1 MCNFFSAIIDKNYK
15 VYWKRGVDSHSDLVE
30 LFKLKEPSFDGP
42 PKTNR
47 EVAEKMKWAKV
58 EIVPKDKD
66 YLLGPDKKNWEFFV
80 DEEISPPWWNK
91 SYEKPVWG
99 AFKEGVKIYDEF
111 NWKEAKNPIHPFK
124 IKPPVKITKKHLDLL
139 EEWASVRAS
148 VWESVWESVRASVCA
163 SVRDSVC
170 ASVRDSVRD
179 SVWESVWESVR
190 ASVCASV
197 RDSVRASVWESVWAY
212 IDSLFTG
219 IDTWKY
225 VDLRKKPFN
234 AIKGYSFRSAEKLW
248 RMGLVPS
255 FGGKLWRLHGG
266 SKGEVLW
273 EEEI

>member
-148 VWESVWESVRASVCA
+148 VWESVWASVWDSVRDSVRA
-163 SVRDSVC
+163 SVRDSV
-170 ASVRDSVRD
+170 
-179 SVWESVWESVR
+179 W
-190 ASVCASV
+190 
-197 RDSVRASVWESVWAY
+197 ASVWESVWAY